1 MKKLLGI
8 LVLGLLW
15 CNVGFAKVFDFKCS
29 SFSERKYV
37 KETYKREENYDYK
50 IMIHVQLDTSQKTI
64 KIFSDW
70 DSEESHDI
78 YKIDETIKMNKEEF
92 NEGIEDIVLND
103 EKILLTESIH
113 IKIDD
118 VKEVIEEDLIPEKE
132 VIKEDLIPEKSVID
146 IKD

>member
-37 KETYKREENYDYK
+37 KETYKWEKNYDYK
-50 IMIHVQLDTSQKTI
+50 AIIHVQLDTSQKTI

-78 YKIDETIKMNKEEF
+78 YKIDKITDNQYRSGDSFLK
-92 NEGIEDIVLND
+92 DS
-103 EKILLTESIH
+103 EKDPPLFQ
-113 IKIDD
+113 
-118 VKEVIEEDLIPEKE
+118 
-132 VIKEDLIPEKSVID
+132 
-146 IKD
+146 